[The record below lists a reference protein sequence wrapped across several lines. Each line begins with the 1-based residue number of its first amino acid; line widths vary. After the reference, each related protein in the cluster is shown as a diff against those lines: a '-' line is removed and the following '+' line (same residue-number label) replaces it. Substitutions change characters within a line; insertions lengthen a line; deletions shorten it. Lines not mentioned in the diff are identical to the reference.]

1 MYKRQG
7 FVGSNVAKVIAAAGH
22 HVTVTGRNRYLAPI
36 GKDHQGRNYRTNFRR
51 ADIRDAGRISQLCIG
66 QDVVIHSAA
75 RSSPFDS
82 LSELES
88 VNVKGTENV
97 IDGCMAS
104 NVSRLVHIS
113 STSIFFDFK
122 SNLEVSD
129 SCDLPKKFSCGYA
142 ESKALAEQKIMDC
155 LLYTSPSPR
164 D

>member
-1 MYKRQG
+1 MVNPQLVERTREILGSKPKKVLVTGGTG

-51 ADIRDAGRISQLCIG
+51 ADLRDAGRISQLCIG

-97 IDGCMAS
+97 I
-104 NVSRLVHIS
+104 
-113 STSIFFDFK
+113 
-122 SNLEVSD
+122 
-129 SCDLPKKFSCGYA
+129 
-142 ESKALAEQKIMDC
+142 C

-164 D
+164 DRQKSRMPSSA